1 MQYFGDGAIYGFFT
15 SSVCKWHWWRAGGW
29 WVEVATL
36 VPDSLARARLVRVSL
51 ESRLA
56 CGECGPVWL

>member
-1 MQYFGDGAIYGFFT
+1 MGLIYGLLT
-15 SSVCKWHWWRAGGW
+15 SSVYKWHWRRAGGY

-36 VPDSLARARLVRVSL
+36 VPDSLARARLVRVRL

>member
-1 MQYFGDGAIYGFFT
+1 MGLIYGIFT
-15 SSVCKWHWWRAGGW
+15 SSVCKWHWWRDGLL
-29 WVEVATL
+29 EVATL
-36 VPDSLARARLVRVSL
+36 VPDSLARARLVRVRL